1 MKFELSN
8 INKIKHASVEV
19 GGLTVIAGINDSG
32 KSTVGKT
39 LFCTIKAITNGE
51 GDLTEYKTRIIRDY
65 VERIYRRYH
74 LAGLSTEVL
83 KSTFFP
89 PRFMEEIRPYIEKD
103 FWDVSSF
110 EAFLNEKLSLIEKLQ
125 LPESR
130 KKDTLNYLHEI
141 SHIILQANNTTD
153 LLKEAFNK
161 AINSE
166 FMGNICTENT
176 GQSSIILS
184 DDTTISNLTLKDN
197 MVADLYKN
205 PDAYLSLDDITFL
218 KTPLYLQLNDFL
230 SRGRSL
236 FDVIKGNKMNRF
248 APIIPYHIK
257 DLINKLELSKYSSPS
272 SFSKEWNIESII
284 GGRFK
289 YDKQIKDFCFS
300 TTKNGSK
307 INLQTIN
314 VASGIKTF
322 GIIQLLLEAD
332 ELNSGKMLVIDEPE
346 NHLHPQWQIECAHL
360 IVNLVKEGIPVMVS
374 SHSPY
379 FIQGIRYY
387 ADMEEINDLV
397 KYYLAENDK
406 ESDLSIIEDVTN
418 DLNKIFIKLS
428 EPLNK
433 IMNLK

>member
-74 LAGLSTEVL
+74 LAGISTEVL
-83 KSTFFP
+83 KNTFFP

-103 FWDVSSF
+103 FWDASSF
-110 EAFLNEKLSLIEKLQ
+110 EAFLNEKLSLVEKIQ

-130 KKDTLNYLHEI
+130 KKDILNNLHEI

-166 FMGNICTENT
+166 FMSNICTENT

-218 KTPLYLQLNDFL
+218 ETPLYLQLNDFL

>member
-130 KKDTLNYLHEI
+130 KKDTLNYLHKI

-218 KTPLYLQLNDFL
+218 ETPLYLQLNDFL

>member
-1 MKFELSN
+1 MKFEISN

-110 EAFLNEKLSLIEKLQ
+110 EAFINEKLSLIEKLQ

-130 KKDTLNYLHEI
+130 KKDILNYLHEI

-218 KTPLYLQLNDFL
+218 ETPLYLQLNDFL

>member
-218 KTPLYLQLNDFL
+218 ETPLYLQLNDFL

>member
-218 KTPLYLQLNDFL
+218 ETPLYLQLNDFL

-418 DLNKIFIKLS
+418 DLNRIFIKLS